1 MNLKGNIMPKSLA
14 MFALLAGLAGPL
26 VSPGTAFAQACDP
39 AQSGC
44 PVNYGGGGR
53 VEHRAD
59 QSLPK
64 DNGLHMSNGTQ
75 ASPSV
80 HAAGGT
86 GGVAGESYV
95 HSTSHSAGMGH
106 GAAAGGAAGGPAG
119 GGHGK

>member
-1 MNLKGNIMPKSLA
+1 MSKSLA

-44 PVNYGGGGR
+44 PINYGGGGG

-64 DNGLHMSNGTQ
+64 DNGLHMNNDAQ

-80 HAAGGT
+80 HAAGGN

-95 HSTSHSAGMGH
+95 HSTSNSAGMGH
-106 GAAAGGAAGGPAG
+106 GAAAGGAAGG
-119 GGHGK
+119 GHGK